1 MKSRKVKSV
10 KNKQP
15 ERIVRDFTA
24 KNLGV
29 HQGGEHTDKKNDYK
43 RSPKHKGMDYEG

>member
-1 MKSRKVKSV
+1 MKSRKVKSI

-29 HQGGEHTDKKNDYK
+29 HRCSEHADKKNDYK
-43 RSPKHKGMDYEG
+43 RSTKHKGKDYEG